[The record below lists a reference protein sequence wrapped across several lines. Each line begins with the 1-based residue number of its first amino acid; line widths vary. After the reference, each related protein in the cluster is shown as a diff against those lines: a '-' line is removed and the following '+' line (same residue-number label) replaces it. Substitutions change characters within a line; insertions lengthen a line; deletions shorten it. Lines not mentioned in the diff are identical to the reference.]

1 MSYISVNDLI
11 SKKEPFKYKCLL
23 LIHSLELYHSV
34 QNRAKNPRLIYQND
48 APLCG
53 PAAFLYCIIKFNPDI
68 YSQYIYHLA
77 LKGTATIGSMNI
89 KPREGC
95 KNADLSGARIDPVD
109 WVGLASLRDSTNQF
123 LPMTSISDN
132 LAGMTGPDVI
142 ADWFAKT
149 RLFEQII
156 NKTNLFLTKPISNL
170 VDANRYYRNG
180 YKVCLFINAKM
191 ILDPSS
197 SASKS
202 FSKGLPTSANMEKK
216 TKKIGS
222 NVPNHWVVLESNMM
236 LGNEYF
242 NGEIKTMEEK
252 IENNNLPIS
261 FNVYSWGGIYSIALN
276 WDILSSYY
284 YGYIAVK

>member
-1 MSYISVNDLI
+1 MSYISEYDIL
-11 SKKEPFKYKCLL
+11 SQKDPFKYKCLK
-23 LIHSLELYHSV
+23 LIPSLEFCGKVLT
-34 QNRAKNPRLIYQND
+34 RANNPRIIYQND
-48 APLCG
+48 TPLCG
-53 PAAFLYCIIKFNPDI
+53 PAAFLYCITKFNPNI

-77 LKGTATIGSMNI
+77 LNGTATIGSMNI
-89 KPREGC
+89 KPREDC
-95 KNADLSGARIDPVD
+95 KNADLSAAKIDPVD

-123 LPMTSISDN
+123 FPMTSPSDN
-132 LAGMTGPDVI
+132 LAGMTGPGVI

-156 NKTNLFLTKPISNL
+156 NETNLFLTKATSNL

-222 NVPNHWVVLESNMM
+222 NVPNHWVVLEGNMM

-252 IENNNLPIS
+252 IENSNLPIS
-261 FNVYSWGGIYSIALN
+261 FNVYSWGRIYSIALN
-276 WDILSSYY
+276 WDVLSSYY